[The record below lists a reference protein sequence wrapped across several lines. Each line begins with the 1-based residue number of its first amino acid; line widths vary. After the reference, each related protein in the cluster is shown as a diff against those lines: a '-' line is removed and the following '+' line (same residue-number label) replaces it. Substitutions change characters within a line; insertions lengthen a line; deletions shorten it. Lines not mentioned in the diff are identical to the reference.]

1 VTILSWLDDFFGS
14 AHVVFCGKLDDGA
27 RGTNRVAGI
36 TRVSGVD
43 LTRLGSAAENPF
55 EAWLG
60 PALVWGIA
68 PTEEVAG

>member
-1 VTILSWLDDFFGS
+1 MG
-14 AHVVFCGKLDDGA
+14 

-36 TRVSGVD
+36 TRVLGVD
-43 LTRLGSAAENPF
+43 LTRLGSAAEHPF

-60 PALVWGIA
+60 RALVWGIA